1 MDNLSRHKVKGVAE
15 SIESANAQLLLLV
28 TLQAWLRPNRLGIFK
43 LNRLGIF
50 ETQSTDPIF
59 EAWIRRQDVGYVAKS
74 SIVSTNQH
82 FGLTLRPQ
90 VVAPLKTIENKAT

>member
-28 TLQAWLRPNRLGIFK
+28 TLQAWLRP
-43 LNRLGIF
+43 NRLGIF

>member
-28 TLQAWLRPNRLGIFK
+28 TLQAWLRPNRLGIF
-43 LNRLGIF
+43 

-59 EAWIRRQDVGYVAKS
+59 EAWIRSQDVGYVAKS

-90 VVAPLKTIENKAT
+90 VVAPLKTIENQAT

>member
-28 TLQAWLRPNRLGIFK
+28 TLQAWLRP
-43 LNRLGIF
+43 NRLGIF

-82 FGLTLRPQ
+82 FGLTLRPK